1 MHRIFRA
8 ALLAAALLAALS
20 VGATAFA
27 QKRGGILKMY
37 DFDSPP
43 TMSILEEATA
53 SSQSPMMG
61 VFNNLVL
68 FDQHQKQNRLDT
80 IVPDLAT
87 DWSWNEDGTALT
99 LHLRQSVK
107 WHDGQPFTAKDVV
120 CTWDLM
126 METGKEKLRFNPRK
140 SLYKNLD
147 RVTANGD
154 YEVTFQLKRPQPAF
168 LVLLAGGF
176 SAIYPCHVPAAQMRQ
191 HRSAPARSNSSSSS
205 KTRRSG

>member
-1 MHRIFRA
+1 MQRIFRSA
-8 ALLAAALLAALS
+8 
-20 VGATAFA
+20 VIATALFVAVSVFSASFA

-80 IVPDLAT
+80 IVSDLAA

-99 LHLRQSVK
+99 LHLHQGVK
-107 WHDGQPFTAKDVV
+107 WHDGQPFTARDV
-120 CTWDLM
+120 
-126 METGKEKLRFNPRK
+126 
-140 SLYKNLD
+140 
-147 RVTANGD
+147 
-154 YEVTFQLKRPQPAF
+154 
-168 LVLLAGGF
+168 
-176 SAIYPCHVPAAQMRQ
+176 
-191 HRSAPARSNSSSSS
+191 
-205 KTRRSG
+205 

>member
-1 MHRIFRA
+1 GRLQHACSGRI
-8 ALLAAALLAALS
+8 
-20 VGATAFA
+20 
-27 QKRGGILKMY
+27 QRGGTPNAPSIPWSDGSGDGAADASVVSAKRRRPETRRHLKMY

-87 DWSWNEDGTALT
+87 GWSWSEDGTQLT
-99 LHLRQSVK
+99 LPLRQGVK

-126 METGKEKLRFNPRK
+126 LETGKEKLRFNPRK
-140 SLYKNLD
+140 SFYKNLD
-147 RVTANGD
+147 RVTANSN
-154 YEVTFQLKRPQPAF
+154 YEVTF
-168 LVLLAGGF
+168 
-176 SAIYPCHVPAAQMRQ
+176 H
-191 HRSAPARSNSSSSS
+191 
-205 KTRRSG
+205 